1 MRISLLQLLLT
12 VALTNGA
19 LAAKGQELLEQRV
32 SLRLDNN
39 TIRQALLTLE
49 KTAHVKFVYSR
60 QIVHIDQKV
69 SLSATEEK
77 LAVVLER
84 LLKPLQ
90 LRYVVTGSQIAIVR
104 GATAE
109 DVGDVDPAPYS
120 ASTELV
126 DITIAGTV
134 TSEAGEGMPGVS
146 VVHKGTTRGT
156 TTDAEGKYKLVI
168 PDDPGSKATTA
179 LVFSFVGYSN
189 QEVLVGNRTVVDVQ
203 LVPDLK
209 SLNEVVVVGYG
220 TQQKE
225 DITGAIAI
233 ASAKELKDPP
243 VAQVAQMLQGKL
255 VGVRIDQVSGRPG
268 EGMNIKV
275 RGSVSITAGANPLYV
290 VDGMP
295 ITGDINTINPAEIES
310 ISVLK
315 DAASSSLYG
324 SRAGTG
330 VVLIQTK
337 QAKAG
342 KTQIDFSAY
351 YGFEK
356 IPDARKLKMM
366 NAEEYAQFQ
375 KEIAESNGESGESG
389 FPESGTIRR
398 KRHQLV

>member
-1 MRISLLQLLLT
+1 MSQEVAIGKRTSIAIQLLP
-12 VALTNGA
+12 
-19 LAAKGQELLEQRV
+19 
-32 SLRLDNN
+32 
-39 TIRQALLTLE
+39 
-49 KTAHVKFVYSR
+49 
-60 QIVHIDQKV
+60 DQK
-69 SLSATEEK
+69 
-77 LAVVLER
+77 
-84 LLKPLQ
+84 
-90 LRYVVTGSQIAIVR
+90 
-104 GATAE
+104 
-109 DVGDVDPAPYS
+109 
-120 ASTELV
+120 
-126 DITIAGTV
+126 
-134 TSEAGEGMPGVS
+134 
-146 VVHKGTTRGT
+146 
-156 TTDAEGKYKLVI
+156 
-168 PDDPGSKATTA
+168 
-179 LVFSFVGYSN
+179 N
-189 QEVLVGNRTVVDVQ
+189 
-203 LVPDLK
+203 
-209 SLNEVVVVGYG
+209 LNEVVVVGYG

-324 SRAGTG
+324 SRAGNG

-342 KTQIDFSAY
+342 KTQIDFSSY

-375 KEIAESNGESGESG
+375 KEIAESNGRAVNPAFQNPAQYAGKGTNWFDVVTRTGAVQSYNLSLR
-389 FPESGTIRR
+389 SGTKNFLTSVTGGYFKEDGVVIGTGFQRLSLR
-398 KRHQLV
+398 INTLFTPSDKITVGFNLAPNYAYNTNFATDGGRMVPKILFQGRWQRAHWPALIMPMGVWR